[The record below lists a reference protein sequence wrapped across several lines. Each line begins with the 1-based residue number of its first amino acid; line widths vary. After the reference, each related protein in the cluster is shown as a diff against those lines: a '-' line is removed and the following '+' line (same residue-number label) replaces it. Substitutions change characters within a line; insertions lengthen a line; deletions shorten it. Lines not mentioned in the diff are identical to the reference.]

1 MSRGRS
7 PEKGETALSNAE
19 RQARYRDRHKQAPV
33 VVVQSPKPADRR
45 PRPQRWHDAVTELL
59 ALQAA
64 YAVWFEALPESL
76 RGTATADALAAIVEL
91 DLDTLAA
98 ITPPRGY
105 GRD

>member
-7 PEKGETALSNAE
+7 PEGETVLSNAA
-19 RQARYRDRHKQAPV
+19 RQARYRDRHKQAPI
-33 VVVQSPKPADRR
+33 VVVQSHKPVDRR

-64 YAVWFEALPESL
+64 YTAWFEALPESL
-76 RGTATADALAAIVEL
+76 RSTATADALEAIVEL
-91 DLDTLAA
+91 DLDALAA